1 MNVKVSKDESITT
14 RRDLLQANI
23 LLITGILIFLSIYS
37 GNQIIIQNI
46 TNENI
51 KFLLIISIGLF
62 VSSFICFVASI
73 IIALSRQSNKQQNLY
88 LSLEFLIIGLSIVL
102 INITML
108 LGIIF
113 GYEISMWITII
124 TALVFGL
131 AITILILTQR
141 RK

>member
-1 MNVKVSKDESITT
+1 MHVSSEGDITT
-14 RRDLLQANI
+14 RRDLLQSNI

-51 KFLLIISIGLF
+51 RFLLIISIGLF
-62 VSSFICFVASI
+62 VSSFICFTASI

-88 LSLEFLIIGLSIVL
+88 LSLEFLIIGLSIAL

-113 GYEISMWITII
+113 GYEISQWIIII
-124 TALVFGL
+124 TAAFFGL
-131 AITILILTQR
+131 TITILILTQR

>member
-1 MNVKVSKDESITT
+1 MSNDEGIITK
-14 RRDLLQANI
+14 RDLLQANI

-51 KFLLIISIGLF
+51 RFLFIISIGLF
-62 VSSFICFVASI
+62 VSSFICFITSI
-73 IIALSRQSNKQQNLY
+73 IIALSRQNNKQQNLY
-88 LSLEFLIIGLSIVL
+88 MSLEFFIIGLSIVL

-113 GYEISMWITII
+113 GYEISKWITII

-131 AITILILTQR
+131 TITRLILTQR